1 MAAAAAPLHDERAR
15 LPARY
20 RRTLALTIAI
30 ARSPGVTEQGWR
42 RSPSKSKGGAAS
54 NDESSAP
61 VVDRHASYCYVCR
74 KTGELLC
81 CDYPGCT
88 RVFHLYCLSPPL
100 KAVPKGVW
108 WCPVCKRADSPNAT
122 GKRSATS
129 SPASEPH
136 AKRLR
141 SSLSLSTSAALPASP
156 SSSRS
161 TRSGTSIS
169 PESAPELESSQSRFK
184 YAPEFPLRGKWSLQ
198 YHERPDDLI
207 ALLGDESNTP
217 IAKLRSREFQCIVTH
232 RAPVATD
239 ESSSSSSSASLT
251 VADIDTF
258 LVKWKGLSYRECTW
272 LSAATMESLSIPRE
286 SIEQYRA
293 SLSTIVY
300 VPEESPCSLSL
311 PLNHS
316 FNHDRPSNTWRL
328 HLYPERIVAEAP
340 EKRYFI
346 KWSDLPYSEC
356 TWETV
361 RVSAPLCTLVEPTH
375 CSMLILDAAERHGGA
390 RET

>member
-1 MAAAAAPLHDERAR
+1 M
-15 LPARY
+15 
-20 RRTLALTIAI
+20 
-30 ARSPGVTEQGWR
+30 
-42 RSPSKSKGGAAS
+42 
-54 NDESSAP
+54 
-61 VVDRHASYCYVCR
+61 
-74 KTGELLC
+74 
-81 CDYPGCT
+81 
-88 RVFHLYCLSPPL
+88 
-100 KAVPKGVW
+100 
-108 WCPVCKRADSPNAT
+108 
-122 GKRSATS
+122 
-129 SPASEPH
+129 
-136 AKRLR
+136 
-141 SSLSLSTSAALPASP
+141 
-156 SSSRS
+156 
-161 TRSGTSIS
+161 
-169 PESAPELESSQSRFK
+169 
-184 YAPEFPLRGKWSLQ
+184 
-198 YHERPDDLI
+198 
-207 ALLGDESNTP
+207 
-217 IAKLRSREFQCIVTH
+217 
-232 RAPVATD
+232 
-239 ESSSSSSSASLT
+239 
-251 VADIDTF
+251 ADIDTF

-375 CSMLILDAAERHGGA
+375 C
-390 RET
+390 